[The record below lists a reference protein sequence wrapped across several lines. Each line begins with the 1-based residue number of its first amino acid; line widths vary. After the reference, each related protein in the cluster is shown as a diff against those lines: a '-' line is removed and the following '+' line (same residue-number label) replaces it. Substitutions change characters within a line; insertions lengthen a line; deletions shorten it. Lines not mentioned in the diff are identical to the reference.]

1 MTRRS
6 LVSTWAR
13 CCLVAGVF
21 AVLAPVSLPPSAG
34 EAQAAKR
41 RADPV
46 RQALSAIRR
55 GRFSRARRAIRRVGN
70 PFERDALLFALYRRD
85 GNPAKMREI
94 AGFIGKHPDWPLQF
108 ILRQRAEVALP
119 GRVAAAD
126 LAAWFA
132 RHPPVTP
139 IGCIR
144 HIDLLGKR
152 GDRSAAKRE
161 ISRCWK
167 SLAMPTSAE
176 KKFFR
181 RYGRRISHTDRAA
194 RVRMHLDR
202 GRYRSAYRLILFH
215 KLSAGYAVPLR
226 VRIDLQ
232 RRPRPWTVPK
242 MLKRIPKVPA
252 KSRSEPGFRFDLVRW
267 NRRRGELTAA
277 SAGLET
283 APEPGPAAAGRWW
296 LERTLTVRELL
307 KEQHYARAYAVA
319 ASHRQASG
327 YRFAAAESLAGWIA
341 LRKQGRSE
349 AALKHF
355 QRIHAGSRRSDLR
368 AMAAWWVAETWRDRH
383 NPGKAEAWYQK
394 AAPAAF
400 SLHGQLSRMRLKE
413 RTLVLPPDTAI
424 PTKSRAAFDREA
436 AVRLTRFYSRNR
448 ASKES
453 RQLLWWL
460 IRRSARRSANGSAGE
475 MQRTGRRLVLIAE
488 LAAELGERHIAVRA
502 ARRALPL
509 GFVRNRLAYP
519 VIALPKRLPVE
530 PALVLAVIRQ
540 ESEFNLKAHSRASA
554 RGLMQLVPSTAKF
567 AARRARLKWS
577 RRRLTRDA
585 AYNIRLGSAYLDY
598 LLDRFEGSYL
608 LAAAAYNAGPARVAR
623 WIERYGDPGRNIE
636 PIDWIESI
644 PFGETRNFVR
654 RVLANVAVYRA
665 RLGSNGLAATPVAAW
680 RRPGSEITCSVAAD
694 CKKARGTNGNSG
706 QPGDAGGQAP
716 LRHTTAG
723 ASPAPAMT
731 TTAGWEK

>member
-6 LVSTWAR
+6 FLPFSAR
-13 CCLVAGVF
+13 CCLVAGLF
-21 AVLAPVSLPPSAG
+21 AVLAPIPFPPSAG

-46 RQALSAIRR
+46 GQALSAIRR
-55 GRFSRARRAIRRVGN
+55 RQFARARRAIRRVGS
-70 PFERDALLFALYRRD
+70 PFERDALLFTLYRRD
-85 GNPAKMREI
+85 GNGATMREI
-94 AGFIGKHPDWPLQF
+94 AGFIEKHPDWPLQPT
-108 ILRQRAEVALP
+108 LQQRAEVALP
-119 GRVAAAD
+119 GRIAAAG
-126 LAAWFA
+126 LAGWFA
-132 RHPPVTP
+132 RNPPTTP

-144 HIDLLGKR
+144 HIDLLRKR
-152 GDRSAAKRE
+152 VGRPAAKRE
-161 ISRCWK
+161 IARCWK
-167 SLAMPTSAE
+167 GLSMPSAAE

-181 RYGRRISHTDRAA
+181 RYGRSISHADRAA
-194 RVRMHLDR
+194 RVRRHLDR
-202 GRYRSAYRLILFH
+202 GRYRSARRLIIFH
-215 KLSAGYAVPLR
+215 KLSAGYAVPLK

-232 RRPRPWTVPK
+232 RKPRRWTVPK
-242 MLKRIPKVPA
+242 LLKRIAKVPA

-267 NRRRGELTAA
+267 NRRRGELAAA
-277 SAGLET
+277 SASLEA
-283 APEPGPAAAGRWW
+283 APEPGAAAGRWW

-307 KEQHYARAYAVA
+307 KERHYARAYAVA
-319 ASHRQASG
+319 AGHRQASG

-341 LRKQGRSE
+341 LRKQGLSE

-355 QRIHAGSRRSDLR
+355 QRIRAGSQRSDLR
-368 AMAAWWVAETWRDRH
+368 AMAAWWIAEIWRDRL
-383 NPGKAEAWYQK
+383 NPGEAEAWYRK

-400 SLHGQLSRMRLKE
+400 GLHGQLSRMRLKE

-424 PTKSRAAFDREA
+424 SAKSRAAFDREA

-448 ASKES
+448 TGKES
-453 RQLLWWL
+453 RRLLWWL
-460 IRRSARRSANGSAGE
+460 IRRSVRHAANPSADDVR
-475 MQRTGRRLVLIAE
+475 RTGRRLLLIAE

-509 GFVRNRLAYP
+509 GFVRSRLAYP

-530 PALVLAVIRQ
+530 PALVLSVIRQ
-540 ESEFNLKAHSRASA
+540 ESEFNLKAHSRANA
-554 RGLMQLVPSTAKF
+554 RGLMQLLPSTAKF

-598 LLDRFEGSYL
+598 LLDRFDGSYL

-665 RLGSNGLAATPVAAW
+665 RLGNSGLAPTPVAAW
-680 RRPGSEITCSVAAD
+680 RRPGAEIPCGVSAG
-694 CKKARGTNGNSG
+694 CKKARRTGGVSG
-706 QPGDAGGQAP
+706 QRGSAVVQTPSRRTP
-716 LRHTTAG
+716 AG
-723 ASPAPAMT
+723 ADPVAAAIST
-731 TTAGWEK
+731 TGRGE